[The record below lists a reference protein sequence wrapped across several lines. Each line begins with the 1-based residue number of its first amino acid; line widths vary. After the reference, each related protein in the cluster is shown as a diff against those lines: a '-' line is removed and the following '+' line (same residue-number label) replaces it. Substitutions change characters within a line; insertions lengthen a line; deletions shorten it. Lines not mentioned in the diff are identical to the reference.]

1 MNDRDDLDG
10 VLRDAYRDA
19 PETAE
24 PPKRLWRRT
33 RRSLHERGLLRP
45 RTSRP
50 IRIRWSALAAGAAL
64 AGFLLGLVVGTSARR
79 PGPPPDAG
87 VPTQIATAAERV
99 QGIGTDYSRALEA
112 LARSLDGASGDQ
124 VAIGQQVVIALANAH
139 SELRRELAPGPS
151 ETGDVLARGGA
162 RASGRTEEAPLI
174 WF

>member
-1 MNDRDDLDG
+1 MNDRDDLDE

-24 PPKRLWRRT
+24 PPKRLWQRT
-33 RRSLHERGLLRP
+33 RRSLQERGLLRP

-50 IRIRWSALAAGAAL
+50 VRIRWSALAAGAAL

-79 PGPPPDAG
+79 PGSSPAADA
-87 VPTQIATAAERV
+87 PTQTATAAERV

-112 LARSLDGASGDQ
+112 LGRSLDGASGDQ

-139 SELRRELAPGPS
+139 AELARNLAPGPS
-151 ETGDVLARGGA
+151 EAETLPPRGGA
-162 RASGRTEEAPLI
+162 PGGDRSAEAPLI